1 VKKASVASSSSHD
14 STTSADRIPAPGRVA
29 LVGNPLLVPNS
40 SRAGEGLCFLREEPV
55 GDRKQRGTQ
64 ATNRDYI
71 RYEQVEKPQTY
82 NLAEAAHGEAF
93 DEEFRVRTLDIARCL
108 RGDAGDRR
116 AFARELVEAL
126 REIGFA
132 ILVGHGV
139 DASLHDEAGT
149 RVEELFTGAS
159 LEEKMRYRARRH
171 GSVNQGYFPI
181 KETSEIHPDLV
192 EGWVF
197 CRRAFDLGERPD
209 YRAEDFWPRPAL
221 EPFFRRLCLAHE
233 ALILPVMRS
242 LLLGLGCDEHL
253 YDRRL
258 TRTNFGQ
265 RLNYYPPLRPEDEAS
280 GAGRLLG
287 HEDVDLFTFLPA
299 PSLEGL
305 QLLNR
310 ANMKWIRLDAPRG
323 SIILNTG
330 DYMQRISNDVLPS
343 TTHRVSPPRDP
354 ALRRLS
360 RVSFPMAVYVW
371 EDELLEVLPGLG
383 PAKYPPIKA
392 VHFHTRTT
400 SKLYGDDYAV
410 ADS

>member
-1 VKKASVASSSSHD
+1 M
-14 STTSADRIPAPGRVA
+14 T
-29 LVGNPLLVPNS
+29 
-40 SRAGEGLCFLREEPV
+40 
-55 GDRKQRGTQ
+55 DRKDQGVE

-71 RYEQVEKPQTY
+71 RYEQVEKRQAY
-82 NLAEAAHGEAF
+82 HLAEAGHAEAF
-93 DEEFRVRTLDIARCL
+93 DEDYRIRTCDLSRFL
-108 RGDAGDRR
+108 EGDAADRR
-116 AFARELVEAL
+116 AFARELGQAL

-132 ILVGHGV
+132 ILVGHGI
-139 DASLHDEAGT
+139 DPALHAEAGE
-149 RVEELFTGAS
+149 RVTELFTEVP
-159 LEEKMRYRARRH
+159 LEEKMRFRAHRQ

-181 KETSEIHPDLV
+181 KESSDIHPDLV

-197 CRRAFDLGERPD
+197 CRRAYDFGERPD
-209 YRAEDFWPRPAL
+209 WRAGDFWPRPAQ
-221 EPFFRRLCLAHE
+221 EPFFRRLASAHE
-233 ALILPVMRS
+233 ALILPLMQS
-242 LLLGLGCDEHL
+242 LLLDLGCDEHL

-265 RLNYYPPLRPEDEAS
+265 RLNYYPPLSAEDEAS

-299 PSLEGL
+299 PRMEGL
-305 QLLNR
+305 QALNR
-310 ANMKWIRLDAPRG
+310 ANMKWIRLDAPPG

-330 DYMQRISNDVLPS
+330 DYMQRISNDLLPS

-354 ALRRLS
+354 ALRRQA

-371 EDELLEVLPGLG
+371 EDELLEVLPGTG

-392 VHFHTRTT
+392 VQFHTRTT

-410 ADS
+410 

>member
-1 VKKASVASSSSHD
+1 MESRRRTA
-14 STTSADRIPAPGRVA
+14 TTSAT
-29 LVGNPLLVPNS
+29 
-40 SRAGEGLCFLREEPV
+40 SRSRRRRA
-55 GDRKQRGTQ
+55 
-64 ATNRDYI
+64 YH
-71 RYEQVEKPQTY
+71 
-82 NLAEAAHGEAF
+82 LAEAGHDEAF
-93 DEEFRVRTLDIARCL
+93 DEDYRIRTLDLGRFL
-108 RGDAGDRR
+108 RGDSAERR
-116 AFARELVEAL
+116 AFAGELGSAL
-126 REIGFA
+126 GEIGFA
-132 ILVGHGV
+132 ILVGHGI
-139 DASLHDEAGT
+139 DPGLYAEAEES
-149 RVEELFTGAS
+149 VVELFTRVS
-159 LEEKMRYRARRH
+159 LEDKLRFRARRQ

-209 YRAEDFWPRPAL
+209 WRAADFWPRPEI
-221 EPFFRRLCLAHE
+221 EPVFRRLCLAHE
-233 ALILPVMRS
+233 ALILPVMHS
-242 LLLGLGCDEHL
+242 LLLGLGCDEQL

-265 RLNYYPPLRPEDEAS
+265 RLNYYPPLSAADEAS

-299 PSLEGL
+299 PRLEGL

-310 ANMKWIRLDAPRG
+310 ANMKWIRLDAPAG

-330 DYMQRISNDVLPS
+330 DYMQRISNDLLPS

-354 ALRRLS
+354 ALRQKA

-371 EDELLEVLPGLG
+371 EDEQLEVLPGLG
-383 PAKYPPIKA
+383 APKYPTVKA
-392 VHFHTRTT
+392 VEFHTRTT

-410 ADS
+410 TEG